1 MRKRAPFVVLLGLA
15 TALVLMAPGYASK
28 QADKRSP
35 AVVQQAGMMKAA
47 AKGGK
52 GKSKKPQTMK
62 RCVRGTAGPYACKN
76 IDMLSQVSMAELGL
90 SFVNDTWGWI
100 DPQTKREYALVGGV
114 EGTVF
119 VDITDKKRPKVL
131 GILPAHTLDPQFP
144 WWRDIKVYADHA
156 YVVSEQ
162 DGHGMQVFDLTQL
175 RNDPPGYTTYSE
187 TAHYDEISWSH
198 NLAINE
204 DTGFAYPIGSGTCA
218 GGLHMVDITTPDNPT
233 FAGCFDQHGYIH
245 DTQCVVYNGPDS
257 DWTGRE
263 ICFNSNAEVHHNP
276 PPGSDPITNALSI
289 VDVTDKA
296 NPVVIS
302 RTEYDGDGY
311 SHQGWLT
318 PNQAY
323 FLHGDELDELEH
335 GNNTITRVWD
345 VRDLDAPVMTLAWE
359 NPKTAAIDHN
369 MYTKGKY
376 VYQSNYSAGLR
387 VLDISRVSVPA
398 LREVAFF
405 DVSPEDDLPH
415 FDRGTWS
422 NYPYWKNKHIVTVS
436 SMDRGLFVLKTRAL
450 GSKGKK

>member
-1 MRKRAPFVVLLGLA
+1 MRIRAAFVVLVGLV
-15 TALVLMAPGYASK
+15 TALALMAPGYAS
-28 QADKRSP
+28 QQDGKRSP
-35 AVVQQAGMMKAA
+35 AVAEQGAQLKAA
-47 AKGGK
+47 KAGQ
-52 GKSKKPQTMK
+52 GKSRKPQNHT
-62 RCVRGTAGPYACKN
+62 RCIRGTAGEYACKN
-76 IDMLSQVSMAELGL
+76 VDLMDQVGLAQLGL
-90 SFVNDTWGWI
+90 SFVNDIWGWD
-100 DPQTKREYALVGGV
+100 DPKTKRSYSLVGGT

-119 VDITDKKRPKVL
+119 VDITDPKRAKVL

-144 WWRDIKVYADHA
+144 WWRDLKVYKNHV

-162 DGHGMQVFDLTQL
+162 TGHGLQVFDLTQL
-175 RNDPPGYTTYSE
+175 RSDPPGYTTYAE
-187 TAHYDEISWSH
+187 TAHYPGFSWSH
-198 NLAINE
+198 NININE
-204 DTGFAYPIGSGTCA
+204 ETGFAYPVGSSTCE
-218 GGLHMVDITTPDNPT
+218 GGLHMVDITTPASPT
-233 FAGCFDQHGYIH
+233 FAGCFAEHGYIH
-245 DTQCVVYNGPDS
+245 DTQCVVYRGPDA
-257 DWTGRE
+257 DWQGRE

-302 RTEYDGDGY
+302 RTEYAGDGY

-318 PNQAY
+318 PNQQY

-335 GNNTITRVWD
+335 GVNTTTRVWD

-369 MYTKGKY
+369 MYTEGKY

-387 VLDISRVSVPA
+387 VLDASRVSAPA

-405 DVSPEDDLPH
+405 DVSPEDDDPH

-422 NYPYWKNKHIVTVS
+422 NYPYHRKAHIVTVS

-450 GSKGKK
+450 GKKK

>member
-1 MRKRAPFVVLLGLA
+1 MRIRALFVVLLGLA

-28 QADKRSP
+28 KPDKRSP
-35 AVVQQAGMMKAA
+35 AVTQQAALMKPA
-47 AKGGK
+47 AKAGK
-52 GKSKKPQTMK
+52 GKSKKPQSHTPCK
-62 RCVRGTAGPYACKN
+62 RGMAGSYACRN
-76 IDMLSQVSMAELGL
+76 IDLMSHVGMAELGL
-90 SFVNDTWGWI
+90 SFVNDTWGWT
-100 DPQTKREYALVGGV
+100 DPKTKREYSIVGGT
-114 EGTVF
+114 EGSVF
-119 VDITDKKRPKVL
+119 VDITDPKRPRVL
-131 GILPAHTLDPQFP
+131 GILPAHTLDPAFP
-144 WWRDIKVYADHA
+144 YWRDIKVYKSHA

-162 DGHGMQVFDLTQL
+162 TGHGMQVFDLTRL
-175 RNDPPGYTTYSE
+175 RNDPPGYTIYTE

-204 DTGFAYPIGSGTCA
+204 QTGFAYPIGSGTCE
-218 GGLHMVDITTPDNPT
+218 GGLHMVDISIPASPT
-233 FAGCFDQHGYIH
+233 FAGCFSEHGYIH
-245 DTQCVVYNGPDS
+245 DTQCVIYRGPDA
-257 DWTGRE
+257 DWQGRE

-276 PPGSDPITNALSI
+276 PPGSDPITNAVSI

-318 PNQAY
+318 PNQQY

-335 GNNTITRVWD
+335 GVNTTTRVWD
-345 VRDLDAPVMTLAWE
+345 VRDLDNPVMTLAWQ
-359 NPKTAAIDHN
+359 NPAIEAIDHN
-369 MYTKGKY
+369 MYTEGKF

-387 VLDISRVSVPA
+387 VLDTSKVGQPA

-405 DVSPEDDLPH
+405 DVSPEDNAPH

-422 NYPYWKNKHIVTVS
+422 NYPYHRQPHIVTVS

-450 GSKGKK
+450 GKKK